1 MAEQAP
7 DFGNEDK
14 PGIDSTTSIEDGQT
28 GSGLKAKVA
37 TDLLGVNRL
46 FVSTEL
52 TSVAAGA
59 QPTIPPNTQWID
71 MNDTTGGVARGTS
84 IPQGTKQKLYSYTGS
99 GLIFGWSVTL
109 ASLSSGWA
117 VHMEIDGN
125 SNFGPNGLLTD
136 ELKSVSLYN
145 FNSSIPDFHMAITT
159 DGDTF
164 RFKGGLSTPQRY
176 DSKIEIFAERVSNPA
191 KDFDAGLIMIYKAT

>member
-1 MAEQAP
+1 MADALPEFDIQNETGGPGTAP
-7 DFGNEDK
+7 INVAD
-14 PGIDSTTSIEDGQT
+14 PTTGAM
-28 GSGLKAKVA
+28 AKVA
-37 TDLLGVNRL
+37 ADLLGVKRL

-59 QPTIPPNTQWID
+59 QPTIPPDTQWID
-71 MNDTTGGVARGTS
+71 MNATTGGVARGTT

-109 ASLSSGWA
+109 ASLSSGWQI
-117 VHMEIDGN
+117 HMEIDGN

-136 ELKSVSLYN
+136 DLKSISLYN

-164 RFKGGLSTPQRY
+164 RFKGGLGTPQKY
-176 DSKIEIFAERVSNPA
+176 NSKIEIFAERVSNPS